1 MRRAAATASS
11 VRRRAD
17 RLAVAV
23 AAALLALASLLSAAA
38 HAALQSSEPASGAA
52 VVGPVT
58 SIALDFTEGV
68 EAAFSTFK
76 LFRLDA
82 AVDLEA
88 DNAELRLNGLAAVV
102 ISRHLGSQEFG
113 EGQVEVE
120 LLADPADKSSVVLQ
134 TAEPLAP
141 GHYVVM
147 WRVLSADTHVV
158 DGHFVFT
165 VVVGE

>member
-1 MRRAAATASS
+1 MT
-11 VRRRAD
+11 
-17 RLAVAV
+17 VAV
-23 AAALLALASLLSAAA
+23 AAALLAFASLSSAAA
-38 HAALQSSEPASGAA
+38 HAALQSSEPASGSA
-52 VVGPVT
+52 VPGPVT
-58 SIALDFTEGV
+58 SIALDFSEGV

-82 AVDLEA
+82 EVDLEA

-102 ISRHLGSQEFG
+102 ISRHLGSREVG
-113 EGQVEVE
+113 GGQVEIEV
-120 LLADPADKSSVVLQ
+120 LTDSADKSVVVLQ

-165 VVVGE
+165 VVAGE